1 MARVC
6 VFCGARMGRRPEFA
20 QAARDLGNFLADHG
34 HTLVYGG
41 GSTGIMGVLADT
53 MLQKQAQVIGVIP
66 RHLATVELMHHG
78 VADMRLTENMHE
90 RKATMHD
97 LSDLYIALPG
107 GFGTMEELFEAI
119 TWAQLDLH
127 ARPIAILDV
136 AGLYDGLSR
145 LIDTMESEAFLSA
158 RCRNTMTVFHK
169 VEDLFNWL
177 RCHCPH

>member
-20 QAARDLGNFLADHG
+20 QAARDLGNFLADNG
-34 HTLVYGG
+34 HTMIYGG

-53 MLQKQAQVIGVIP
+53 MLQKHAPVIGVIP
-66 RHLATVELMHHG
+66 KHLATVDLMHHG
-78 VADMRLTENMHE
+78 VVDMRLTENMHE
-90 RKATMHD
+90 RKALMHA
-97 LSDLYIALPG
+97 LTDLYVALPG

-136 AGLYDGLSR
+136 DGLYAGLSQ
-145 LIDTMESEAFLSA
+145 LIDTMETEEFLSA
-158 RCRNTMTVFHK
+158 RCRNMMTVFNQI
-169 VEDLFNWL
+169 EDLFDWL
-177 RCHCPH
+177 PRHCVS